1 MRVSPRNKF
10 FTFGREKIRPYEKI
24 CGGIER
30 VFRVQ
35 LASSLTRMREA
46 APRPKPKSGCKTRLG
61 TVEQLEFSWD
71 AAPKEIR
78 GMLRIAVDPETEFQ
92 QNQPFWLP
100 WPRICEIL
108 GPAHRCG
115 ER

>member
-46 APRPKPKSGCKTRLG
+46 APRPKPKS
-61 TVEQLEFSWD
+61 
-71 AAPKEIR
+71 KEIR